1 MSRAA
6 LHGPNFQGP
15 KYQAALAALHAG
27 RASEAERLLR
37 HVVRQAPDHA
47 EALHCLGIALHA
59 QRQTAQAL
67 GFLDRSLRLRP
78 DNAKAEN
85 NRAHA
90 LNALRRPL
98 EALACL
104 DRALALQ
111 PGDAELHYNRGNTLM
126 ALNRNDAALEEFRRA
141 TALNADLH
149 QAWQNM
155 GIVLTRLG
163 QLQEALAVYET
174 LLRQPRAGA
183 AVPELRANRAGTLDQ
198 LNRRADA
205 LADCDAAIAEDPRLA
220 LAHYNASVVCLGMG
234 DYERGWRE
242 WEWRWQAPEFWPHRP
257 KWRQPTWLGQEDLHG
272 KIILLDAEQGLG
284 DTIQFCRYA
293 PMVKARGGEAW
304 LRAPVPLL
312 PLLRTLDGI
321 DRLVS
326 YGERPQEFDFQ
337 TPLLSLP
344 HAFGTTLQTV
354 PAAVPYLCADPERV
368 EKWRALLGP
377 REGLRVG
384 LAWSGNVLLKSDAQR
399 SIALA
404 ELAPLFLP
412 GIEFIAVQKDL
423 RAGDQAAAA
432 ELGVRH
438 MGEHLGDFADTAAL
452 ISLLDLVISVD
463 TSPAHLAGALAKP
476 VWLMLHAVA
485 EWRWL
490 MDREDSP
497 WYPTAKLF
505 RQHTANEWPEL
516 VARVASDLAQFHAAH
531 IDLPQA

>member
-59 QRQTAQAL
+59 QGQTAQAL

-183 AVPELRANRAGTLDQ
+183 AVPELRANRLRRGDCRRSQAGAGALQ
-198 LNRRADA
+198 CLRRV
-205 LADCDAAIAEDPRLA
+205 PGHGRL
-220 LAHYNASVVCLGMG
+220 
-234 DYERGWRE
+234 R
-242 WEWRWQAPEFWPHRP
+242 
-257 KWRQPTWLGQEDLHG
+257 TWL
-272 KIILLDAEQGLG
+272 
-284 DTIQFCRYA
+284 
-293 PMVKARGGEAW
+293 AR
-304 LRAPVPLL
+304 
-312 PLLRTLDGI
+312 
-321 DRLVS
+321 
-326 YGERPQEFDFQ
+326 
-337 TPLLSLP
+337 
-344 HAFGTTLQTV
+344 
-354 PAAVPYLCADPERV
+354 
-368 EKWRALLGP
+368 
-377 REGLRVG
+377 
-384 LAWSGNVLLKSDAQR
+384 
-399 SIALA
+399 
-404 ELAPLFLP
+404 
-412 GIEFIAVQKDL
+412 
-423 RAGDQAAAA
+423 
-432 ELGVRH
+432 
-438 MGEHLGDFADTAAL
+438 MGMA
-452 ISLLDLVISVD
+452 
-463 TSPAHLAGALAKP
+463 LAGA
-476 VWLMLHAVA
+476 
-485 EWRWL
+485 
-490 MDREDSP
+490 
-497 WYPTAKLF
+497 
-505 RQHTANEWPEL
+505 
-516 VARVASDLAQFHAAH
+516 
-531 IDLPQA
+531 

>member
-1 MSRAA
+1 
-6 LHGPNFQGP
+6 
-15 KYQAALAALHAG
+15 
-27 RASEAERLLR
+27 
-37 HVVRQAPDHA
+37 
-47 EALHCLGIALHA
+47 
-59 QRQTAQAL
+59 
-67 GFLDRSLRLRP
+67 
-78 DNAKAEN
+78 
-85 NRAHA
+85 
-90 LNALRRPL
+90 
-98 EALACL
+98 
-104 DRALALQ
+104 
-111 PGDAELHYNRGNTLM
+111 
-126 ALNRNDAALEEFRRA
+126 
-141 TALNADLH
+141 
-149 QAWQNM
+149 
-155 GIVLTRLG
+155 
-163 QLQEALAVYET
+163 
-174 LLRQPRAGA
+174 
-183 AVPELRANRAGTLDQ
+183 
-198 LNRRADA
+198 
-205 LADCDAAIAEDPRLA
+205 
-220 LAHYNASVVCLGMG
+220 
-234 DYERGWRE
+234 
-242 WEWRWQAPEFWPHRP
+242 
-257 KWRQPTWLGQEDLHG
+257 
-272 KIILLDAEQGLG
+272 
-284 DTIQFCRYA
+284 
-293 PMVKARGGEAW
+293 
-304 LRAPVPLL
+304 
-312 PLLRTLDGI
+312 LLRTLDGI